1 LTEDLVKD
9 LVEDF
14 FSAITEHDPN
24 QERHARRKIN
34 SVLGELWEFGVK
46 PVLDELGFTQ
56 MPPPGRSGPRVWW
69 VGSGLLN
76 VLPIPAAGYHDSD
89 PPQTVLDHVVSSYTF
104 IVKSLSYARERAA
117 KAAQVPNAILFSM
130 PTTPNETPLPFVE
143 TEIGAIKQLLENS
156 SIPTTIQV
164 NPLRV
169 DALSKLPIYA
179 IAHFACHGS
188 SESDPSRSNLLLEDL
203 ETKPLTVLDFVS
215 LNIESARFAYLSACH
230 TSAMKNIRLLD
241 ESINLSAAIQLS
253 GYPSVVGSLWQ
264 VKDTCSAEI
273 AKDVYEWILRDS
285 NFDPERSAE
294 GLHKAVHQLQE
305 RTRIMNKHDPLAW
318 TSFIHVGI

>member
-1 LTEDLVKD
+1 M
-9 LVEDF
+9 EDF

-24 QERHARRKIN
+24 QERHARQKIN
-34 SVLGELWEFGVK
+34 RVLGELWEFGVK

-56 MPPPGRSGPRVWW
+56 LPPPKKSWPRVWW

-89 PPQTVLDHVVSSYTF
+89 PPQTVLDRVVSSYAFT
-104 IVKSLSYARERAA
+104 VKSLSYARERAA
-117 KAAQVPNAILFSM
+117 KATQVPNAILFGM

-143 TEIGAIKQLLENS
+143 KEIEAIKTMLEKA
-156 SIPTTIQV
+156 SIPTTIQM
-164 NPLRV
+164 NPVKL
-169 DALSKLPIYA
+169 DALSKLPTHA
-179 IAHFACHGS
+179 IAHFACHGC
-188 SESDPSRSNLLLEDL
+188 SESDPSESNLLLEDW

-215 LNIESARFAYLSACH
+215 LNIGSARFAYLSACH

-264 VKDTCSAEI
+264 VKDSSSAEI
-273 AKDVYEWILRDS
+273 ARAVYEWILEDS
-285 NFDPERSAE
+285 NFDAERAAE
-294 GLHKAVHQLQE
+294 GLHKAVHQLRE
-305 RTRIMNKHDPLAW
+305 KTRIMKKHDPLTWAP
-318 TSFIHVGI
+318 FMHVGI